1 MTFDENENEIENL
14 KNRYKR
20 NTPIE
25 EDENNDK
32 IKNTDNKLLNIVN
45 RSRNSFKYIIT
56 FFSFLIVLFL
66 LVFIADKWIL
76 PSMVHDRETVNVP
89 SIEGKSLKEASEILN
104 ASNLFYEIV
113 SEQYSGQIEG
123 IILKQIPEANKQVKS
138 KRPIFITIS
147 KGKETIEMPDLTGI
161 SVRQARVTLYNNGLN
176 LVDIQYTYSELVP
189 KDSVISQN
197 IRKGKKLIYGD
208 TVNLIVSKGPE
219 FQIYIPKLSGMA
231 FEGIENYLISEGF
244 KLGNVE
250 FIENDTFVPGTIIS
264 QLPPSNT
271 LAQSGQYINLVVA
284 R

>member
-1 MTFDENENEIENL
+1 MTFEENEDEIENL

-20 NTPIE
+20 NTPDE
-25 EDENNDK
+25 EEVYQEK
-32 IKNTDNKLLNIVN
+32 SKNTNSKLFTIVN
-45 RSRNSFKYIIT
+45 KGRNSFKYLIT
-56 FFSFLIVLFL
+56 FFSFLIVVFL

-104 ASNLFYEIV
+104 ANNLFYEIV
-113 SEQYSGQIEG
+113 SEQYSGQVEG
-123 IILKQIPEANKQVKS
+123 IILKQIPEPNKQVKS

-161 SVRQARVTLYNNGLN
+161 SVRQARVLLYNNGLN
-176 LVDIQYTYSELVP
+176 IGEIQYTYSDLVP
-189 KDSVISQN
+189 KDSVMSQN
-197 IRKGKKLIYGD
+197 IRRGKNLIYGD

-250 FIENDTFVPGTIIS
+250 FIDNDTFVPGTIIS
-264 QLPPSNT
+264 QLPQSST
-271 LAQSGQYINLVVA
+271 LAQSGQYINIVVA